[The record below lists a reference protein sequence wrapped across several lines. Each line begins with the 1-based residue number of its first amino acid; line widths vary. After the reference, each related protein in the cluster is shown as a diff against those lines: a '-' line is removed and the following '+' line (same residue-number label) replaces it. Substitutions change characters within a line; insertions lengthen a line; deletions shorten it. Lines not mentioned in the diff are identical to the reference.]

1 MATHSSVLV
10 RKIPWTEEP
19 SRLQSMGSQRVWH
32 NWAISLW
39 QHSLMFLV
47 MFTTMFTLCA
57 VLGLSVISNFLQP
70 IYCSPP
76 HSSDHRDSPGKNT
89 GVGCH
94 VLLQGIFPTQG
105 LNPGLPHCRQIL
117 YHLSYQGSPRILEWV
132 AYPFSRESSWPRNQ
146 TGASCIVGRFFTSW
160 ATREAL
166 VYLMILH
173 KVMWFLSLFS
183 QFTLILKYTF

>member
-1 MATHSSVLV
+1 
-10 RKIPWTEEP
+10 
-19 SRLQSMGSQRVWH
+19 MGPKRVGH

-70 IYCSPP
+70 VYCSPP

-132 AYPFSRESSWPRNQ
+132 AYPFSRESSWPRNR

-173 KVMWFLSLFS
+173 TVMWFLSLFS